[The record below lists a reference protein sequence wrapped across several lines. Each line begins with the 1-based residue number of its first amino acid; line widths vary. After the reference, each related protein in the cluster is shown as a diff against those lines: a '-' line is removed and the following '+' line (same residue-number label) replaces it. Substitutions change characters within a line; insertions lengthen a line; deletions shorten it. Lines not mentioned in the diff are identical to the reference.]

1 MKIKPYTFTD
11 NSILDGKRTVMHS
24 WETPIM
30 EKMAE
35 WVCGRGGD
43 VLEIGF
49 GMGIASDFI
58 QTHNVNSHTICE
70 NHPDVLEKLTEWSKD
85 KDNVKIEMMW
95 NMSEYFEESEAMS
108 SIYSKIEKLERKYN
122 FDSLFYDDN
131 NNPYTM
137 ADYRR
142 ELNSKCNGYDYVIWG
157 ESDCL
162 MPRQMF
168 GVLEQLKDYA
178 NKQGIHRYI
187 TTFGIRKMWD
197 ESWKILEHPKFTDKP
212 YYSMDTE
219 EETRMATTSPWSI
232 RYTMSQKE
240 MDEVNQETEDI
251 DLRIIDYPKFDGSG
265 LVISSDLLRTGAN
278 IPPAVYMNGDDTGF
292 LESCRLHMGAQY
304 KQFVVKNVLKVHNR
318 THPKKRRYVKNEDE
332 TQTSHR
338 KRGDKAWYKVF
349 NDISKGNLGKLFGRQ
364 DKFNTYKDF
373 QKSLGRNK

>member
-1 MKIKPYTFTD
+1 MTLKYKYIIGCHCMFYEIDMVEEYLKSLEYALEDIK
-11 NSILDGKRTVMHS
+11 N
-24 WETPIM
+24 
-30 EKMAE
+30 
-35 WVCGRGGD
+35 
-43 VLEIGF
+43 
-49 GMGIASDFI
+49 
-58 QTHNVNSHTICE
+58 
-70 NHPDVLEKLTEWSKD
+70 

-95 NMSEYFEESEAMS
+95 NMSEYFESSETMT

-122 FDSLFYDDN
+122 IDSLFYDDN

-142 ELNSKCNGYDYVIWG
+142 ELNNKCNGYDYVIWG

-219 EETRMATTSPWSI
+219 EETRLATTSPWSI

>member
-1 MKIKPYTFTD
+1 MFDAKT
-11 NSILDGKRTVMHS
+11 NV
-24 WETPIM
+24 
-30 EKMAE
+30 
-35 WVCGRGGD
+35 GG
-43 VLEIGF
+43 
-49 GMGIASDFI
+49 
-58 QTHNVNSHTICE
+58 
-70 NHPDVLEKLTEWSKD
+70 
-85 KDNVKIEMMW
+85 
-95 NMSEYFEESEAMS
+95 
-108 SIYSKIEKLERKYN
+108 
-122 FDSLFYDDN
+122 
-131 NNPYTM
+131 
-137 ADYRR
+137 
-142 ELNSKCNGYDYVIWG
+142 
-157 ESDCL
+157 
-162 MPRQMF
+162 
-168 GVLEQLKDYA
+168 LEQLKDYA
-178 NKQGIHRYI
+178 NNQGIHRYI

-219 EETRMATTSPWSI
+219 EETRLATTSPWSI
-232 RYTMSQKE
+232 RYTMSQEE

-292 LESCRLHMGAQY
+292 LESCRLHMGSQY